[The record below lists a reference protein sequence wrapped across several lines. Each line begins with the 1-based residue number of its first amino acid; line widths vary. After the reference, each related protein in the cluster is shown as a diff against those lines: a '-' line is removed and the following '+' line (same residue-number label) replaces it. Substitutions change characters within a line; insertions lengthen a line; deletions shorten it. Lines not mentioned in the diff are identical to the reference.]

1 MKLSIIIPV
10 YNVEKTFR
18 RCIDSVLSQGID
30 NYEILIIDDG
40 STDNSGNL
48 ADKAALLSNNI
59 KVFHKPNGGLSDARN
74 YGISRATGDY
84 ITFVDSDD
92 FVENNTYAKLM
103 PILDGH
109 KEYDILEYPV
119 LQNPGCKNE
128 RIFNPGTTVY
138 DNALD
143 WLSTNGLEH
152 CWAWNKIYRK
162 ELFSNVRFPKG
173 KIYEDV
179 YNIASLIKLNPIIA
193 TTDKGMYYYCWNKS
207 GIAAKETLNGLT
219 SLLEAQI
226 SLTKELN
233 LNTREKRWH
242 RLYLNMLT
250 SQLYSYRKTGKILL
264 WPQRI
269 QIKSYAGNKDWI
281 KAVMLNLF
289 GLKLSC
295 KIFKLISRQ

>member
-48 ADKAALLSNNI
+48 ADKAASLSNNI

-119 LQNPGCKNE
+119 LQKS
-128 RIFNPGTTVY
+128 RMQKRT
-138 DNALD
+138 
-143 WLSTNGLEH
+143 
-152 CWAWNKIYRK
+152 
-162 ELFSNVRFPKG
+162 
-173 KIYEDV
+173 DV
-179 YNIASLIKLNPIIA
+179 
-193 TTDKGMYYYCWNKS
+193 
-207 GIAAKETLNGLT
+207 
-219 SLLEAQI
+219 
-226 SLTKELN
+226 
-233 LNTREKRWH
+233 
-242 RLYLNMLT
+242 
-250 SQLYSYRKTGKILL
+250 
-264 WPQRI
+264 
-269 QIKSYAGNKDWI
+269 
-281 KAVMLNLF
+281 
-289 GLKLSC
+289 
-295 KIFKLISRQ
+295 